1 MRGAIFDMDGILFDT
16 ERIYQETWREVAAEM
31 GVMTLP
37 YEFTLAVSGAAKDA
51 VFRAIRKYYHTDD
64 PEKVADE
71 VYSRMERKQER
82 PLPIKPG
89 VTEILKAFQKGG
101 AGIAVASSTYH
112 EQVRKNLE
120 RNGLLP
126 YFDAVISGDEV
137 KRTKPDPEIFLK
149 AAGKI
154 GMPPE
159 ECYVF
164 EDSFNGIRAAHAA
177 GCCAVMVVDLME
189 PDEEIRSIAD
199 HVFHSMT
206 EAQEKLDFFK
216 EF

>member
-16 ERIYQETWREVAAEM
+16 ERLYQETWREVASER
-31 GVMTLP
+31 GITLP

-51 VFRAIRKYYHTDD
+51 FFRAIEKFYHTDD

-71 VYSRMERKQER
+71 VYARMAVKQDF

-89 VTEILKAFQKGG
+89 VPEILQGFQSRG
-101 AGIAVASSTYH
+101 AKIAVASSTYH
-112 EQVRKNLE
+112 EQVKKNLE

-149 AAGKI
+149 AAEKMGVS
-154 GMPPE
+154 PT

-177 GCCAVMVVDLME
+177 GACAVMVVDLME
-189 PDEEIRSIAD
+189 PDEEIRSISD
-199 HVFHSMT
+199 HIFHSMV
-206 EAQEKLDFFK
+206 EAKETLAFFK
-216 EF
+216 DS

>member
-16 ERIYQETWREVAAEM
+16 ERIYQETWREVASEM
-31 GVMTLP
+31 GKTLP
-37 YEFTLAVSGAAKDA
+37 YEFTLAVSGAAKEA
-51 VFRAIRKYYHTDD
+51 VFRAVSKYYETDD
-64 PEKVADE
+64 PEGVVSE
-71 VYSRMERKQER
+71 VYERMRLKQEQ

-89 VTEILKAFQKGG
+89 VIEILKGFRDGG

-126 YFDAVISGDEV
+126 YFDAVVSGDEV
-137 KRTKPDPEIFLK
+137 RHTKPDPEIFLT
-149 AAGKI
+149 AAEKI
-154 GMPPE
+154 GVPPE

-177 GCCAVMVVDLME
+177 HSSAVMVVDLME
-189 PDEEIRSIAD
+189 PDEEIRGIAD
-199 HVFHSMT
+199 YVFHSMT
-206 EAQEKLDFFK
+206 EAHEKLAFFAA
-216 EF
+216 F